1 MILAPV
7 ARERKEEFKKEIL
20 DKEISLISE
29 ELKNTGKPEEIIKKI
44 SAGKINKFKEDNA
57 LLSQPWVMEPK
68 KKVHDI
74 IKELNISDFK
84 IKDFYRLKI
93 GE

>member
-1 MILAPV
+1 MMSISKK
-7 ARERKEEFKKEIL
+7 RKQALSEFDSDNFFTIGEAA
-20 DKEISLISE
+20 
-29 ELKNTGKPEEIIKKI
+29 TIIKKI
-44 SAGKINKFKEDNA
+44 STRKINKFKDDNA
-57 LLSQPWVMEPK
+57 LLTQPWVMEPK

-74 IKELNISDFK
+74 IKELNVDDLK